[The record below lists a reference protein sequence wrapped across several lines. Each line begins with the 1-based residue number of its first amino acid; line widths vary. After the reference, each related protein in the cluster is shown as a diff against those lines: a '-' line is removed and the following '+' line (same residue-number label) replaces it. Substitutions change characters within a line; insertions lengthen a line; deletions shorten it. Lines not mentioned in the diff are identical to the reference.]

1 MVLAMTT
8 ALSLSAG
15 LPRQLSTGLPTHLA
29 LLAAVLLGLLLLLLP
44 LLPGAVA
51 AGAGRGSAPSQR
63 GPDGGTGVRLLIVL
77 MSSSDGLG
85 WTQM

>member
-8 ALSLSAG
+8 ALSRSAG
-15 LPRQLSTGLPTHLA
+15 LPCQLSTGLPTHLA
-29 LLAAVLLGLLLLLLP
+29 LLAAVLLGLLLLP
-44 LLPGAVA
+44 LLPGGVA

-77 MSSSDGLG
+77 MSSSDRLG
-85 WTQM
+85 CTQM